1 MAGEP
6 QDDCLFCKIVAG
18 QIPATIVRET
28 DTTVAF
34 RDINPQAPTHVLVIP
49 KAHHKDAAALAAEA
63 PQLAADVLRETQAVA
78 DDEKLDSYRT
88 VFNTGSGAGQTVWH
102 AHAHVLGGRGLE
114 WPPDNPDRTGPPP
127 TMSVRELV
135 VLGTA
140 SQVPTRHRNHNGY
153 LLRWDGEGIL
163 FDPGEG
169 TQRQMLR
176 AGVAAHD
183 LNRICVTHFHGDH
196 SLGLAGVI
204 QRINLDR
211 VPHEITAHYP
221 RSGQRFF
228 ERLRY
233 ATAYRE
239 TVALTEVPVAADGP
253 LAVTP
258 AYTLDAR
265 RLSHPVESYGYRL
278 TEPDGRRMLPE
289 RLAAHGITGPD
300 VGRIQRDGSLGGVA
314 LDEVSEVRRGQR
326 FAFVMDT
333 RLCEGVHALAED
345 SDLLVIESTF
355 LDEDETLATD
365 HGHLTAGQAARVA
378 RDAGVRHLVLTHFS
392 QRYSDPEEFER
403 QARAAG
409 YAGELT
415 VARDLT
421 RVPVP
426 KRR

>member
-1 MAGEP
+1 
-6 QDDCLFCKIVAG
+6 
-18 QIPATIVRET
+18 
-28 DTTVAF
+28 
-34 RDINPQAPTHVLVIP
+34 
-49 KAHHKDAAALAAEA
+49 
-63 PQLAADVLRETQAVA
+63 
-78 DDEKLDSYRT
+78 
-88 VFNTGSGAGQTVWH
+88 
-102 AHAHVLGGRGLE
+102 
-114 WPPDNPDRTGPPP
+114 
-127 TMSVRELV
+127 MSVRELV

-153 LLRWDGEGIL
+153 LLRWDAEGIL

-183 LNRICVTHFHGDH
+183 LDRICVTHFHGDH

-204 QRINLDR
+204 QRINLDQ
-211 VPHEITAHYP
+211 VPHEVTAHYP

-228 ERLRY
+228 DRLRY

-239 TVALTEVPVAADGP
+239 TVRLTEAPVDADGT

-258 AYTLDAR
+258 SYTLEAR

-278 TEPDGRRMLPE
+278 VEPDGRRMLPG
-289 RLAAHGITGPD
+289 RLAAHGIAGPD
-300 VGRIQRDGSLGGVA
+300 VGRLQREGALRGVT

-333 RLCEGVHALAED
+333 RLCDGVHALAEGC
-345 SDLLVIESTF
+345 DLLVIESTF
-355 LDEDETLATD
+355 LDEDRRLAED
-365 HGHLTAGQAARVA
+365 HGHLTAGQAAAAA

-392 QRYSDPEEFER
+392 QRYPEPEAFER

-409 YAGELT
+409 FAGELT
-415 VARDLT
+415 VARDLQ

-426 KRR
+426 KRG

>member
-1 MAGEP
+1 
-6 QDDCLFCKIVAG
+6 
-18 QIPATIVRET
+18 
-28 DTTVAF
+28 
-34 RDINPQAPTHVLVIP
+34 
-49 KAHHKDAAALAAEA
+49 
-63 PQLAADVLRETQAVA
+63 
-78 DDEKLDSYRT
+78 
-88 VFNTGSGAGQTVWH
+88 
-102 AHAHVLGGRGLE
+102 
-114 WPPDNPDRTGPPP
+114 
-127 TMSVRELV
+127 MSVRELV

-204 QRINLDR
+204 QRINLDQ
-211 VPHEITAHYP
+211 VPHEVTAHFP

-228 ERLRY
+228 DRLRY

-239 TVALTEVPVAADGP
+239 TVALTEAPVDTDGT

-258 AYTLDAR
+258 AYTLDALK
-265 RLSHPVESYGYRL
+265 LSHPVESYGYRL

-289 RLAAHGITGPD
+289 RLAAHGIKGPD
-300 VGRIQRDGSLGGVA
+300 VGRIQREGSLDGVP

-333 RLCEGVHALAED
+333 RLCEGVHALAEGC
-345 SDLLVIESTF
+345 DLLVIESTF
-355 LDEDETLATD
+355 LDEGRDP
-365 HGHLTAGQAARVA
+365 GHRPRPPHRRPGRARA

-409 YAGELT
+409 YEGELT
-415 VARDLT
+415 VARDLM
-421 RVPVP
+421 RIPVP

>member
-1 MAGEP
+1 
-6 QDDCLFCKIVAG
+6 
-18 QIPATIVRET
+18 
-28 DTTVAF
+28 
-34 RDINPQAPTHVLVIP
+34 
-49 KAHHKDAAALAAEA
+49 
-63 PQLAADVLRETQAVA
+63 
-78 DDEKLDSYRT
+78 
-88 VFNTGSGAGQTVWH
+88 
-102 AHAHVLGGRGLE
+102 
-114 WPPDNPDRTGPPP
+114 
-127 TMSVRELV
+127 MSVRELV

-204 QRINLDR
+204 QRINLDQ
-211 VPHEITAHYP
+211 VPHEVTAHFP

-228 ERLRY
+228 DRLRY

-239 TVALTEVPVAADGP
+239 TVALTEAPVDTDGT

-258 AYTLDAR
+258 AYTLDALK
-265 RLSHPVESYGYRL
+265 LSHPVESYGYRL

-289 RLAAHGITGPD
+289 RLAAHRIKGPD
-300 VGRIQRDGSLGGVA
+300 VGRIQREGSLDGVP

-333 RLCEGVHALAED
+333 RLCEGVHALAEGC
-345 SDLLVIESTF
+345 DLLVIESTF

-392 QRYSDPEEFER
+392 QRYSDPGEFER

-409 YAGELT
+409 YEGELT
-415 VARDLT
+415 VARDLM
-421 RVPVP
+421 RIPVP

>member
-1 MAGEP
+1 
-6 QDDCLFCKIVAG
+6 
-18 QIPATIVRET
+18 
-28 DTTVAF
+28 
-34 RDINPQAPTHVLVIP
+34 
-49 KAHHKDAAALAAEA
+49 
-63 PQLAADVLRETQAVA
+63 
-78 DDEKLDSYRT
+78 
-88 VFNTGSGAGQTVWH
+88 
-102 AHAHVLGGRGLE
+102 
-114 WPPDNPDRTGPPP
+114 
-127 TMSVRELV
+127 MSVRELV

-153 LLRWDGEGIL
+153 VLRWDGEGIL

-183 LNRICVTHFHGDH
+183 LHRICVTHFHGDH

-211 VPHEITAHYP
+211 VPHDVTAHYP

-228 ERLRY
+228 DRLRY

-239 TVALTEVPVAADGP
+239 TVQLVQAPVAEDGV
-253 LAVTP
+253 LAATP
-258 AYTLDAR
+258 SYRLEAR
-265 RLSHPVESYGYRL
+265 RLSHPVESFGYRL
-278 TEPDGRRMLPE
+278 VEPDGRRMLPE
-289 RLAAHGITGPD
+289 RLAAHGIKGPD
-300 VGRIQRDGSLGGVA
+300 VGRIQREGALGGVS
-314 LDEVSEVRRGQR
+314 LGDVSEVRRGQR

-333 RLCEGVHALAED
+333 RLCEGVYALAD
-345 SDLLVIESTF
+345 GCDMLVIESTF
-355 LDEDETLATD
+355 LDEEAELADEY
-365 HGHLTAGQAARVA
+365 GHLTAGQAAGVA

-392 QRYSDPEEFER
+392 QRYTAPDEFER

-409 YAGELT
+409 YEGELT
-415 VARDLT
+415 VAHDLL

>member
-1 MAGEP
+1 
-6 QDDCLFCKIVAG
+6 
-18 QIPATIVRET
+18 
-28 DTTVAF
+28 
-34 RDINPQAPTHVLVIP
+34 
-49 KAHHKDAAALAAEA
+49 
-63 PQLAADVLRETQAVA
+63 
-78 DDEKLDSYRT
+78 
-88 VFNTGSGAGQTVWH
+88 
-102 AHAHVLGGRGLE
+102 
-114 WPPDNPDRTGPPP
+114 
-127 TMSVRELV
+127 MSVRELV

-211 VPHEITAHYP
+211 VPHGISAHYP
-221 RSGQRFF
+221 LSGQRFF
-228 ERLRY
+228 DRLRY

-239 TVALTEVPVAADGP
+239 TVRLTEAPVAADGP

-258 AYTLDAR
+258 SYTLQAR

-278 TEPDGRRMLPE
+278 VEPDGRRMLPD
-289 RLAAHGITGPD
+289 RLAAHGVRGPD
-300 VGRIQRDGSLGGVA
+300 VGVLQREGRLGKVR
-314 LDEVSEVRRGQR
+314 LEDVSEVRRGQR

-333 RLCEGVHALAED
+333 RLCEGVHALAEGC
-345 SDLLVIESTF
+345 DLLVIESTF
-355 LDEDETLATD
+355 LDEDAGLAEE
-365 HGHLTAGQAARVA
+365 HGHLTAGQAAAVA

-392 QRYSDPEEFER
+392 QRYTDPGEFER

-409 YAGELT
+409 FTGKLT
-415 VARDLT
+415 VAYDLL